1 MANIKS
7 HSESEDEDPHSTDP
21 EGKDKSKDK
30 KILCK
35 VKWSRDEDERLK
47 KSVEQHG
54 ADSWKLVANNFP
66 GRTDGQCQHRW
77 QKVLNPEL
85 VKGPWTKEEDQ
96 KVIDLVHKYGPKR
109 WSVIAKHLQGRIGK
123 QCRERWHNHLNPE
136 VKKSSWTQEEDS
148 IIYQAHKRLGNRWAE
163 ISKLLPGRTDNS
175 IKNHWNSTMRRKVE
189 HEGYLQEGCRG
200 FGSEHGG
207 LKRRHHRPCVPQPDT
222 PHGRHSP
229 LGMAGPTQLG
239 VYLYS
244 PHCGQLM
251 DSLPDSSSYLSPSC
265 HDDPDKEQRI
275 KELELLLMSA
285 ETEVRR
291 QAQCRGPCSVEHYS
305 SWADSV
311 SDDTMTTS
319 SSSLEDQAEGGWR
332 LAEEG
337 RGPPV
342 ELAEGG
348 WRGPEEGRGPPV
360 ELADGGWRGQEEGRG
375 PPVELAEGG
384 WRLAEEGQHQV
395 QHYVS
400 PSKFLAVEASSVLST
415 LQTIPEFAETM
426 ELIDSDPMAWSE
438 AASFDMSEATTPPK
452 QTHGSYVPQE
462 RTTEGMR
469 YTVDPPNDISTK
481 HSAPLGQRKVHTP
494 NNVPRPGL
502 PSLGRRKR
510 RERGD
515 QSPDRSCPSFLDSPS
530 INSPKNTPTK
540 ALPFSLSQFFNT
552 SGGEHLSLD
561 NPALT
566 STPVCGQKY
575 LLNTPFQKET
585 TPKHQK
591 ENVGFRTPKI
601 HKSIMVPTPR
611 TPTPFKNAL
620 AAQEKMHGP
629 LKMVPQPLAFLEEDI
644 REVLKQEIG
653 SDIFS
658 REPQPDFRTWKH
670 DVDGPA
676 RKVRKSLVLDSWGK
690 DCLNVPLYQ
699 DQLNNALVPEET
711 MLTSSLLMTPLPE
724 RDREEQPCPPSSG
737 REGSNGPRRR
747 LPSPRKR
754 KNPPSV
760 RMSHHNSPGQVN
772 NQWEAVVYGKTED
785 QRIMTEQARQYLSS
799 TYPSSGCTSRALVL

>member
-1 MANIKS
+1 MANITS
-7 HSESEDEDPHSTDP
+7 RSESEDEDLHSTDP
-21 EGKDKSKDK
+21 ESKDKSKDK

-54 ADSWKLVANNFP
+54 ADSWKLVANHFP

-189 HEGYLQEGCRG
+189 HEGYLQDGCRG
-200 FGSEHGG
+200 FSSEHGG

-222 PHGRHSP
+222 PHGGHSP

-239 VYLYS
+239 GYLYS

-291 QAQCRGPCSVEHYS
+291 QAQCRGPCSVERYS

-337 RGPPV
+337 QGPPVEQAEGGWRGAEEGQGPPV

-348 WRGPEEGRGPPV
+348 WRG
-360 ELADGGWRGQEEGRG
+360 
-375 PPVELAEGG
+375 
-384 WRLAEEGQHQV
+384 AEEGQH
-395 QHYVS
+395 HVS

-426 ELIDSDPMAWSE
+426 ELIDSMCLALQDPMAWSE
-438 AASFDMSEATTPPK
+438 AASFDVSEATTPLK
-452 QTHGSYVPQE
+452 QIQGSYVPQG

-469 YTVDPPNDISTK
+469 YTIDPSNDISTK
-481 HSAPLGQRKVHTP
+481 HCAPMGQRKVHTP
-494 NNVPRPGL
+494 HNVPRPGL

-510 RERGD
+510 TARRD
-515 QSPDRSCPSFLDSPS
+515 QSPDRSRASFLESPS

-540 ALPFSLSQFFNT
+540 ALPFTLSQFFNT

-561 NPALT
+561 NPSLT
-566 STPVCGQKY
+566 STPVCGQNY

-591 ENVGFRTPKI
+591 ENMGFRTPKI
-601 HKSIMVPTPR
+601 HKTIMVPTPR

-653 SDIFS
+653 SDIFT

-670 DVDGPA
+670 NVDGPA

-690 DCLNVPLYQ
+690 DCLNVQLYQ
-699 DQLNNALVPEET
+699 DQLNNALVPEESL
-711 MLTSSLLMTPLPE
+711 LTSSLLMTPLPE
-724 RDREEQPCPPSSG
+724 RDREERPCPPSSG
-737 REGSNGPRRR
+737 KEGSCGPRRH

-760 RMSHHNSPGQVN
+760 RISHHDSPGQVN

-799 TYPSSGCTSRALVL
+799 TYTSTGCTSRALVL

>member
-1 MANIKS
+1 
-7 HSESEDEDPHSTDP
+7 
-21 EGKDKSKDK
+21 
-30 KILCK
+30 
-35 VKWSRDEDERLK
+35 
-47 KSVEQHG
+47 
-54 ADSWKLVANNFP
+54 
-66 GRTDGQCQHRW
+66 
-77 QKVLNPEL
+77 PEL

-200 FGSEHGG
+200 FSSEHGG

-222 PHGRHSP
+222 PHGGHSP
-229 LGMAGPTQLG
+229 LGMAGPTQ
-239 VYLYS
+239 
-244 PHCGQLM
+244 
-251 DSLPDSSSYLSPSC
+251 PSC

-291 QAQCRGPCSVEHYS
+291 QAQCRGPCSVERYS

-332 LAEEG
+332 L
-337 RGPPV
+337 
-342 ELAEGG
+342 
-348 WRGPEEGRGPPV
+348 
-360 ELADGGWRGQEEGRG
+360 
-375 PPVELAEGG
+375 
-384 WRLAEEGQHQV
+384 EGQHQV
-395 QHYVS
+395 QHHVS

-438 AASFDMSEATTPPK
+438 AASFDVSEATTPPK
-452 QTHGSYVPQE
+452 QTQESYVPQG

-469 YTVDPPNDISTK
+469 YTIDPSNDISTK
-481 HSAPLGQRKVHTP
+481 HCAPMGQRKVHTP
-494 NNVPRPGL
+494 NSVPRPGL
-502 PSLGRRKR
+502 PSLGRRKGT
-510 RERGD
+510 ERGD
-515 QSPDRSCPSFLDSPS
+515 QSPDRSRASFLESPS

-540 ALPFSLSQFFNT
+540 ALPFTLSQFFNT

-591 ENVGFRTPKI
+591 ENMGFRTPKI
-601 HKSIMVPTPR
+601 HKTIMVPTPR

-653 SDIFS
+653 SDIFT
-658 REPQPDFRTWKH
+658 REPQPDFRTLTTTL
-670 DVDGPA
+670 
-676 RKVRKSLVLDSWGK
+676 KVRKSLVLDSWGK
-690 DCLNVPLYQ
+690 DCLNVQLYQ
-699 DQLNNALVPEET
+699 DQLNN
-711 MLTSSLLMTPLPE
+711 
-724 RDREEQPCPPSSG
+724 
-737 REGSNGPRRR
+737 
-747 LPSPRKR
+747 
-754 KNPPSV
+754 
-760 RMSHHNSPGQVN
+760 
-772 NQWEAVVYGKTED
+772 WEAVVYGKTED

-799 TYPSSGCTSRALVL
+799 TYTSTSCTSRALVL

>member
-1 MANIKS
+1 MADIKS
-7 HSESEDEDPHSTDP
+7 LSESEDEDLHSTDP

-47 KSVEQHG
+47 KLVEQHG
-54 ADSWKLVANNFP
+54 TDSWKLVANNFP

-109 WSVIAKHLQGRIGK
+109 WSVIAKYLQGRIGK

-136 VKKSSWTQEEDS
+136 VKKSSWTQEEDC

-200 FGSEHGG
+200 FGSDNGG
-207 LKRRHHRPCVPQPDT
+207 LKSRHHRPCPPQPDT
-222 PHGRHSP
+222 PHHGHSP
-229 LGMAGPTQLG
+229 LGMEGPTQLRG
-239 VYLYS
+239 YPYS

-251 DSLPDSSSYLSPSC
+251 DSLQDSSCYLSN
-265 HDDPDKEQRI
+265 
-275 KELELLLMSA
+275 
-285 ETEVRR
+285 
-291 QAQCRGPCSVEHYS
+291 VERYS

-319 SSSLEDQAEGGWR
+319 SSSLEDQTEGGWK
-332 LAEEG
+332 
-337 RGPPV
+337 
-342 ELAEGG
+342 
-348 WRGPEEGRGPPV
+348 GPEEGRG
-360 ELADGGWRGQEEGRG
+360 L
-375 PPVELAEGG
+375 
-384 WRLAEEGQHQV
+384 QV
-395 QHYVS
+395 QHDVS
-400 PSKFLAVEASSVLST
+400 PSKFLSVEANSVLST
-415 LQTIPEFAETM
+415 LQAIPEFAETM
-426 ELIDSDPMAWSE
+426 ELIDSMCLPLQDPMAWSE
-438 AASFDMSEATTPPK
+438 AASFDMSETTTPPK
-452 QTHGSYVPQE
+452 QTQGGYAPQG

-469 YTVDPPNDISTK
+469 NAVDPPNGISTK
-481 HSAPLGQRKVHTP
+481 HCTPMGQGKVHPHTP
-494 NNVPRPGL
+494 NNVPRSSL
-502 PSLGRRKR
+502 PTLGRRKR

-530 INSPKNTPTK
+530 MNSPKNTPTK
-540 ALPFSLSQFFNT
+540 ALPFSPSQFFNT
-552 SGGEHLSLD
+552 SGGERLSLD

-566 STPVCGQKY
+566 STPVCDQKC

-591 ENVGFRTPKI
+591 ENVSFRTPKI
-601 HKSIMVPTPR
+601 RKSIMVLTPR

-629 LKMVPQPLAFLEEDI
+629 LKMVPQPLAFLEEDL

-653 SDIFS
+653 SDFFT
-658 REPQPDFRTWKH
+658 RELQPDFRTWKH

-690 DCLNVPLYQ
+690 DCLNV
-699 DQLNNALVPEET
+699 QLFQEQRNNAQVPEESF
-711 MLTSSLLMTPLPE
+711 LTSSLLMNPLPV
-724 RDREEQPCPPSSG
+724 RDREERPCPPLSR
-737 REGSNGPRRR
+737 REGSCAPLHR
-747 LPSPRKR
+747 LPSPRKQ
-754 KNPPSV
+754 KNSPLV
-760 RMSHHNSPGQVN
+760 RMSHNASLRQVKSE
-772 NQWEAVVYGKTED
+772 WEAVVYGKTED
-785 QRIMTEQARQYLSS
+785 QRIMTEQARQYLGS
-799 TYPSSGCTSRALVL
+799 TYPSSACTSRALVL

>member
-7 HSESEDEDPHSTDP
+7 RSESEDEDLHSTDP
-21 EGKDKSKDK
+21 ESKDKSKDK

-35 VKWSRDEDERLK
+35 GKWSRDEDERLK
-47 KSVEQHG
+47 KLVEQHG
-54 ADSWKLVANNFP
+54 ADSWKLVANNFQ

-200 FGSEHGG
+200 FSSEHGG
-207 LKRRHHRPCVPQPDT
+207 LKRRHHRPCVPQLDT
-222 PHGRHSP
+222 PHGGHSP
-229 LGMAGPTQLG
+229 LGIAGPTQ
-239 VYLYS
+239 
-244 PHCGQLM
+244 
-251 DSLPDSSSYLSPSC
+251 
-265 HDDPDKEQRI
+265 
-275 KELELLLMSA
+275 
-285 ETEVRR
+285 
-291 QAQCRGPCSVEHYS
+291 SVEHYS

-319 SSSLEDQAEGGWR
+319 SSSLEDQSEGGWR
-332 LAEEG
+332 GAEEG
-337 RGPPV
+337 QGPPV
-342 ELAEGG
+342 EQAEGG
-348 WRGPEEGRGPPV
+348 WRGAEEG
-360 ELADGGWRGQEEGRG
+360 QG

-384 WRLAEEGQHQV
+384 WRLVEEGQHQV
-395 QHYVS
+395 QRHVS

-426 ELIDSDPMAWSE
+426 ELIDSMCLALQDPMTWSE
-438 AASFDMSEATTPPK
+438 AASFDVSEATTPPK
-452 QTHGSYVPQE
+452 QTQGSYVPQG

-469 YTVDPPNDISTK
+469 YTIDPSNDISTK
-481 HSAPLGQRKVHTP
+481 HCAPMGQRKVHTP

-510 RERGD
+510 TERVD
-515 QSPDRSCPSFLDSPS
+515 QSPDRSRASFLESPS

-540 ALPFSLSQFFNT
+540 ARPFTLSQFFNT

-566 STPVCGQKY
+566 STPVCGQNY

-591 ENVGFRTPKI
+591 ENMGFRTPKI
-601 HKSIMVPTPR
+601 HKTIMVPTPR

-653 SDIFS
+653 SDIFT

-690 DCLNVPLYQ
+690 DCLNVQLYQ
-699 DQLNNALVPEET
+699 DQLNNALVPEESL
-711 MLTSSLLMTPLPE
+711 LTSSLLMTPLPE
-724 RDREEQPCPPSSG
+724 RDREERPCPPSSG
-737 REGSNGPRRR
+737 KEGSCGPRRH

-760 RMSHHNSPGQVN
+760 RISHHDSPGQVH
-772 NQWEAVVYGKTED
+772 TD
-785 QRIMTEQARQYLSS
+785 
-799 TYPSSGCTSRALVL
+799 TSLWCNS

>member
-1 MANIKS
+1 MAKIKS
-7 HSESEDEDPHSTDP
+7 RSESEDEDLHSTDP
-21 EGKDKSKDK
+21 ESKDKSKDK

-35 VKWSRDEDERLK
+35 GKWSRDEDERLK
-47 KSVEQHG
+47 KLVEQHG
-54 ADSWKLVANNFP
+54 ADSWKLVANHFQ

-200 FGSEHGG
+200 FSSEHGG
-207 LKRRHHRPCVPQPDT
+207 LKRRHHRPCVPQLDT
-222 PHGRHSP
+222 PHGGHSP
-229 LGMAGPTQLG
+229 LGIPGPTQLG
-239 VYLYS
+239 GYLYS

-251 DSLPDSSSYLSPSC
+251 DSLPDSSSYLS
-265 HDDPDKEQRI
+265 
-275 KELELLLMSA
+275 
-285 ETEVRR
+285 
-291 QAQCRGPCSVEHYS
+291 SVEHYS

-319 SSSLEDQAEGGWR
+319 SSSLEDQSEGGWRGAEEGQGPPVEQAEGGWR

-337 RGPPV
+337 QGPPV
-342 ELAEGG
+342 EQAEGG
-348 WRGPEEGRGPPV
+348 WRLAEEGQGPPV
-360 ELADGGWRGQEEGRG
+360 EQ
-375 PPVELAEGG
+375 AEGG

-395 QHYVS
+395 QRHVS

-426 ELIDSDPMAWSE
+426 ELIDSMCLALQDPMTWSE
-438 AASFDMSEATTPPK
+438 AASFDVSEPPTPPK
-452 QTHGSYVPQE
+452 QTQGSYVPQG

-469 YTVDPPNDISTK
+469 YTIDPSNDISTK
-481 HSAPLGQRKVHTP
+481 LCAPMGQRKVHTP

-502 PSLGRRKR
+502 LSLGRRKR
-510 RERGD
+510 TERVD
-515 QSPDRSCPSFLDSPS
+515 QSPDRSRASFLESPS

-540 ALPFSLSQFFNT
+540 ARPFTLSQFFNT

-566 STPVCGQKY
+566 STPVCGQNY
-575 LLNTPFQKET
+575 LLNTPFQKEI

-591 ENVGFRTPKI
+591 ENMGFRTPKI
-601 HKSIMVPTPR
+601 HKTIMVPTPR

-653 SDIFS
+653 SDIFT

-690 DCLNVPLYQ
+690 DCLNQ
-699 DQLNNALVPEET
+699 DQLNNALVPEESL
-711 MLTSSLLMTPLPE
+711 LTSSLLMTPLPE
-724 RDREEQPCPPSSG
+724 RDREERPRPPSSG
-737 REGSNGPRRR
+737 KEGSCGPRRH
-747 LPSPRKR
+747 LPSARKR

-760 RMSHHNSPGQVN
+760 RISHHDSPGQVN

-799 TYPSSGCTSRALVL
+799 TYTSTGCTSRALVL